1 MSEDLAKKT
10 LRTEGF
16 AGRRVVVVG
25 DLMVDELVRGDV
37 TRISP
42 EAPVPVLE
50 VTGRSSTPGGAANA
64 AMNIASLGGRARL
77 LGVVGKDATADTLAV
92 LVEAAGIDASAI
104 VADPSRPT
112 TLKTRIVAR
121 HQQVVRIDQES
132 RAKISAGVADEL
144 AAAARAA
151 MVDADACIVSD
162 YNKGVV
168 TPELV
173 AVIVQAARARRVP
186 VVVDPKRKDFTA
198 YRGATVVTP
207 NLQELEVA
215 TGGPCASTEDV
226 VAAGSELLRLL
237 DGGSVLV
244 TRGAAGMTLLE
255 PGQAPFHTPARARAV
270 FDVTGAGDTVV
281 STLALALASGMDMR
295 DGIEVASVA
304 AALVVSKVGT
314 ATVGIDELRAELA
327 LRGSAHAPSPG
338 RGP

>member
-1 MSEDLAKKT
+1 MTEPRNPLPDVRKT
-10 LRTEGF
+10 VPNVASF
-16 AGRRVVVVG
+16 AGRRVVVIG
-25 DLMVDELVRGDV
+25 DLMVDELVKGDV

-77 LGVVGKDATADTLAV
+77 VGVVGADDTAATLAR
-92 LVEAAGIDASAI
+92 LVEASGIDASTL

-132 RAKISAGVADEL
+132 RAKISDAVARDL
-144 AAAARAA
+144 ASVVRTAIEE
-151 MVDADACIVSD
+151 ADAVVVSD
-162 YNKGVV
+162 YGKGVV

-173 AVIVQAARARRVP
+173 AAAVQAALARKVP

-198 YRGATVVTP
+198 YRGATIVTP
-207 NLQELEVA
+207 NLNELEVA
-215 TGGPCASTEDV
+215 TGTSCHSTEDV
-226 VAAGSELLRLL
+226 VTAGTSLLGAL
-237 DGGSVLV
+237 GGGAVLV

-255 PGQAPFHTPARARAV
+255 AGKEPFHTHARARAV

-281 STLALALASGMDMR
+281 GTLALALAAGMSLH
-295 DGIEVASVA
+295 DGIELASVA
-304 AALVVSKVGT
+304 AGIVVSKVGT
-314 ATVGIDELRAELA
+314 ATVSIEELTSELGTR
-327 LRGSAHAPSPG
+327 RGS
-338 RGP
+338 